1 VSLDKWR
8 RHIRKGDLTKHVC
21 ITSTTPYIISESDI
35 IDITT
40 STQNQLIIYTSN
52 NSDDM
57 TMEDTTTREDEVI
70 AEEVEVIV
78 EEVIVMD
85 QKMKKLWNLNR
96 KLNLL
101 RKNTLRK

>member
-1 VSLDKWR
+1 M
-8 RHIRKGDLTKHVC
+8 
-21 ITSTTPYIISESDI
+21 STTPYIIGESDI

-40 STQNQLIIYTSN
+40 STQNKLITCTCTSN